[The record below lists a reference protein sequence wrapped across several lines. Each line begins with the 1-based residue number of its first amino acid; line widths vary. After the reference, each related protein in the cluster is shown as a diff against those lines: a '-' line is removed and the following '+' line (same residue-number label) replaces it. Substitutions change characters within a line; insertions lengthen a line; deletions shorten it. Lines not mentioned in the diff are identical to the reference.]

1 MPASSAVAPVRIG
14 RYALH
19 DEIASGGMGTVHLG
33 RLVGA
38 AGFSRIVAIKRL
50 NPMLAK
56 DPEFLAMFLDEAR
69 LAGRV
74 RHPNVVPTFDV
85 VTAGGEVL
93 LVMEYVHGESL
104 SRLLRLTAQRGS
116 RVTPATASAVMS
128 GVLYGLHAAHEA
140 SDERGEPLGLVH
152 RDVSPQNVLV
162 GADGAARVVDFG
174 VAKATGRI
182 QTTREGRVKGKLG
195 YMPPEQLHGQTLD
208 RRADVY
214 AAGVV
219 LWEILTGE
227 RLFRGENE
235 ANTVT
240 KVLHDHIEPPSAR
253 VAGLPA
259 ALDALVLRALSR
271 ERADRFSTARE
282 MGGALLDACPPA
294 PPHSVGEWVEACAF
308 DILAQRAARVAEL
321 ESQSSSV
328 SVSAVR
334 PSGGGEPSEMPR
346 SPDASLVRHASEAV
360 ASQVSSISVSRPQSL
375 DPPRK
380 SSRARLAAA
389 LGGAA
394 AVGAIVVGWRL
405 WPTASPPPVAAVAV
419 EASAS
424 AAATAT
430 ASGDVPPA
438 APSVTASAAGS
449 VAAPTEASSPA
460 HVSSAPRPAA
470 VPARPQRTPR
480 PDCNPPYVR
489 AADGRK
495 MWKRECLGSSP

>member
-19 DEIASGGMGTVHLG
+19 DEIASGGMGSVHLG

-38 AGFSRIVAIKRL
+38 AGFSRIVAVKRL
-50 NPMLAK
+50 NPMFAR
-56 DPEFLAMFLDEAR
+56 DPEFVAMFLDEAR

-85 VTAGGEVL
+85 VTSVGEVL

-104 SRLLRLTAQRGS
+104 SRLLRLTAKRGA
-116 RVTPATASAVMS
+116 RVAPATVSAVMS

-140 SDERGEPLGLVH
+140 TDERGAPLGLVH
-152 RDVSPQNVLV
+152 RDVSPQNILV

-182 QTTREGRVKGKLG
+182 QTTREGRVKGKLA
-195 YMPPEQLHGQTLD
+195 YMPPEQLQGEPLD

-219 LWEILTGE
+219 LWEFLTGE

-235 ANTVT
+235 GNTVA
-240 KVLHDHIEPPSAR
+240 KVLNDHVEPPSAKTP
-253 VAGLPA
+253 GLPP

-271 ERADRFSTARE
+271 QRADRFATARE
-282 MGGALLDACPPA
+282 MGGALLDACAPA
-294 PPHSVGEWVEACAF
+294 APHAVGEWVEACAF
-308 DILAQRAARVAEL
+308 EALAQRAARVAEL
-321 ESQSSSV
+321 ESEIA

-334 PSGGGEPSEMPR
+334 SSGTVSPIDPPR
-346 SPDASLVRHASEAV
+346 PPGAV
-360 ASQVSSISVSRPQSL
+360 AVSHAPEPADSQMSSISVSRPQSP
-375 DPPRK
+375 DSPRRA
-380 SSRARLAAA
+380 SRARWAVVL
-389 LGGAA
+389 GAA
-394 AVGAIVVGWRL
+394 AATGAVAIGAWL
-405 WPTASPPPVAAVAV
+405 WPKASPPVAAATA

-424 AAATAT
+424 VAAS
-430 ASGDVPPA
+430 ASA
-438 APSVTASAAGS
+438 QVTPDSLPVAASAASS
-449 VAAPTEASSPA
+449 VAVPAEASTPA
-460 HVSSAPRPAA
+460 HASSAPHPAA
-470 VPARPQRTPR
+470 LPARPSHPART
-480 PDCNPPYVR
+480 DCNPPYVR

-495 MWKRECLGSSP
+495 LW